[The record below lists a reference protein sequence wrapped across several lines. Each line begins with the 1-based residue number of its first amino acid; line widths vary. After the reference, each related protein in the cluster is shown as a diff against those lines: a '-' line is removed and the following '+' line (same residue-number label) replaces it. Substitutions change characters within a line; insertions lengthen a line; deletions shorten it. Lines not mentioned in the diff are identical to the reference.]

1 VFSKNILEYKKV
13 KPLRKIKARVLSIG
27 LIKIPEKRYVRN

>member
-13 KPLRKIKARVLSIG
+13 KPLRKIKARAQWRELI
-27 LIKIPEKRYVRN
+27 IKIKKVCEGA